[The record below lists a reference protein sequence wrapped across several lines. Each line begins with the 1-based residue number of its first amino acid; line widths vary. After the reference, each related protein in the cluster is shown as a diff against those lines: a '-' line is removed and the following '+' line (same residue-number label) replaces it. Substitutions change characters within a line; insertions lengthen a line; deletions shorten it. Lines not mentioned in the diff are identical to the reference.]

1 MVKPKLLGG
10 HYQLIKVIGYG
21 EWGETYL
28 VADVKIAG
36 YPKYVIKRLFT
47 SKNHQIQ
54 NKYFGA
60 LLKQNAEIVSKIS
73 YHEQIA
79 AHIAHFTDNHDF
91 YLVREFVAGRS
102 LAAEIA
108 YAKRLSEIQV
118 IALVKEI
125 LEIVN
130 FLSRYQMIHF
140 HLSPHNIIRRHSD
153 KKLVLT
159 DFDCIETAPTKF
171 GLFAK
176 ELSQVNGT
184 QEYAYSPRE
193 WQQKQQQET
202 GYIHDVAMIALQGMT
217 GLSQAKLLR
226 LQNKFALQENTGY
239 FWQNQADLTP
249 ELATIINKMLG
260 VDSKDIYLGIDAVIA
275 DLEAWKKRD
284 LLSQTR
290 INYWFGKNRS
300 YESYKLWF
308 VLVST
313 ILAIALSICSPQIYS
328 GLKYQWLWHRGLA
341 EEKENDEQAVAEY
354 TRVIALAPKS
364 GKAYYRRGF
373 AYYRLQSNP
382 KALADFNQAI
392 ELGVSHAQIYWQ
404 RGDIRFKLGD
414 NKGALADYTTA
425 IELDSDLAVAYAHR
439 GLVEANLGNE
449 KAAIEDYNRA
459 IELDNTNPETYANR
473 CLAVSNQG
481 DLESALLDCTKA
493 INLKPD
499 FALGYKYRGLVR
511 RRLEDIQGAIEDYDR
526 AIKLN
531 PHHAKAYYDRGIAR
545 QIMGDFRGAIADYT
559 EAINRDSNYA
569 LAYHARGLAYSKQ
582 GDYQAAKTDL
592 EQAQKICLNQ
602 SENSCSEDIKY

>member
-21 EWGETYL
+21 ELGETYL
-28 VADVKIAG
+28 VADVTIAG

-47 SKNHQIQ
+47 SKNHQRQ
-54 NKYFGA
+54 NKCFGT
-60 LLKQNAEIVSKIS
+60 LLEHNADIVSKIS

-118 IALVKEI
+118 IALIKEI

-140 HLSPHNIIRRHSD
+140 HLSPNNIIRRHSD

-159 DFDCIETAPTKF
+159 DFDFIETAPTKF

-184 QEYAYSPRE
+184 QEYTYSPQE
-193 WQQKQQQET
+193 WQQKQQRET
-202 GYIHDVAMIALQGMT
+202 SYIHSVAMIALQALT

-226 LQNKFALQENTGY
+226 FKDKFTLQENAELSPG
-239 FWQNQADLTP
+239 
-249 ELATIINKMLG
+249 LATIINKMLG
-260 VDSKDIYLGIDAVIA
+260 VDSKDVYLSIDGVLA
-275 DLEAWKKRD
+275 DLEAWKEKD
-284 LLSQTR
+284 LLSR
-290 INYWFGKNRS
+290 RSINYWSWQNRS

-308 VLVST
+308 VLVGM
-313 ILAIALSICSPQIYS
+313 ILAIAFSICSPQIYS
-328 GLKYQWLWHRGLA
+328 SLKYQWLWHQSLA
-341 EEKENDEQAVAEY
+341 QEKENDEQAVAEY
-354 TRVIALAPKS
+354 TKVITLSPKS

-373 AYYRLQSNP
+373 AYYRLHNNP

-414 NKGALADYTTA
+414 TKGSLADYTTA

-449 KAAIEDYNRA
+449 KAAIADYTRA

-499 FALGYKYRGLVR
+499 FALGYQYRGLVR
-511 RRLEDIQGAIEDYDR
+511 RRLEDFQGAIEDYNR
-526 AIKLN
+526 AIKLS

-545 QIMGDFRGAIADYT
+545 QIMGNLQGAIADYT
-559 EAINRDSNYA
+559 EAIDRDPNYA
-569 LAYHARGLAYSKQ
+569 LAYHARGIAYGKQ
-582 GDYQAAKTDL
+582 GNHQAAKTDL
-592 EQAQKICLNQ
+592 ERAKQICLNQ
-602 SENSCSEDIKY
+602 SKMSCSENVKY